1 MVELSSILRNF
12 EGPAT
17 LNQPYDMRSSVLSAI
32 FSAALLFPVAAQAQ
46 GPEYIPGDILLML
59 QEGGSAEAVAMD
71 LRTVNG
77 VATGLHVAE
86 EVSAPMRAWLLKFD
100 PEALPNAQM
109 LRAVQNHPQVQMA
122 QRNHYVYE
130 RNVPNDTQYGQQWHH
145 QNINSEGAWEV
156 TTGGV
161 TATGDT
167 IVVCIIERADVT
179 HPDNLANAWFNREE
193 IPNNGID
200 DDGNGYVDD
209 FRGWNPPGNDDNVYN
224 GGHGTQVA
232 GMIGAV
238 GNNGLGV
245 VGANWN
251 VKMMVVNYGGTSEA
265 AVVAAYTYPLVM
277 RRRYNSS
284 NGDRGAF
291 VVATNA
297 SWGINNG
304 QPSNSPLWCAMYDT
318 LGTAGILN
326 CGATSN
332 SNVNVDVVG
341 DLPTACPSDFMISVT
356 ATNIS
361 DNRTFSAYGLTTIDV
376 GAPGD
381 NVRTTSQGG
390 GYGNTSGTSFAS
402 PLTAGV
408 IGLLY
413 SAPCPTLMSLVNSDP
428 VEGALYIRQVL
439 FEGVDQVGNL
449 GGQTVTGGRINAS
462 NSMQLIMN
470 NCGPCPAPYG
480 GLATADGSGQ
490 AEFTWN
496 ALSEGPFNVRY
507 RAVGDPDWT
516 EESGVV
522 DPAYL
527 ATSLD
532 PCVAY
537 EFQVEMICD
546 GESSGYSNS
555 AVLTPPVTTVPVITY
570 TGRDVICAS
579 APVVLSTNT
588 AFDVLWSNGST
599 DASISVAESGIYSVT
614 AIGPC
619 GSETSA
625 ALEISALDPQVPTA
639 DDVILPGPGTAEL
652 VAVGENIVWYD
663 VPVGGSSVGT
673 GNVWETPFLPSSTSF
688 WVASSEDSE
697 TVLLNGGAVART
709 TTGQFHTNASFWQ
722 LFTANEPFVIRSVK
736 VYANGAGSRSIG
748 LINASTGAVITQA
761 PFTIPNGE
769 SRVELNFVVPGPG
782 NYGLRVM
789 SGDPQLWRDGIG
801 SNPSYPYSLGTLGS
815 ITSSSATGTNATAL
829 YYFFYDW
836 EVESDGITCESERV
850 QVNVSMP
857 VGIADATAADGILVY
872 PNPADDILFLELSG
886 DMAGQRMQ
894 VQVLDN
900 TGRIVR
906 DGSITTDRTAL
917 NTANFAGGLYVYRLV
932 DATGNELARGRF
944 VVAH

>member
-1 MVELSSILRNF
+1 
-12 EGPAT
+12 
-17 LNQPYDMRSSVLSAI
+17 
-32 FSAALLFPVAAQAQ
+32 
-46 GPEYIPGDILLML
+46 ML
-59 QEGGSAEAVAMD
+59 EEGGRADAVARD
-71 LRTVNG
+71 LSTVNG
-77 VATGLHVAE
+77 ISTGLHVAE

-100 PEALPNAQM
+100 AEAIPNAAM

-130 RNVPNDTQYGQQWHH
+130 RNVPNDAQYGQQWHH
-145 QNINSEGAWEV
+145 QNINSEGAWDI

-179 HPDNLANAWFNREE
+179 HPDNLANAWFNHAE
-193 IPNNGID
+193 IPNNDID
-200 DDGNGYVDD
+200 DDANGYVDD
-209 FRGWNPPGNDDNVYN
+209 YRGWNPPGNDDNVYN
-224 GGHGTQVA
+224 GAHGTQVA

-238 GNNGLGV
+238 GDNGLGV

-251 VKMMVVNYGGTSEA
+251 VKMMVVNYGGVSES

-277 RRRYNSS
+277 RRRYNET
-284 NGDRGAF
+284 NGQHGAF
-291 VVATNA
+291 VVSTNA

-332 SNVNVDVVG
+332 SNVNVDNVG

-356 ATNIS
+356 ATNS
-361 DNRTFSAYGLTTIDV
+361 ADNRTFSGYGLTTIDV

-413 SAPCPTLMSLVNSDP
+413 SAPCATLMSLVNSDP

-449 GGQTVTGGRINAS
+449 GGQTVTGGRINAG

-480 GLATADGSGQ
+480 GIATAEGNGQ

-507 RAVGDPDWT
+507 RAVGESVWT
-516 EESGVV
+516 EEAGVV

-555 AVLTPPVTTVPVITY
+555 AVLTPPVTPVPEIDY
-570 TGRDVICAS
+570 AGREVICAND
-579 APVVLSTNT
+579 AVVLSTDAT
-588 AFDVLWSNGST
+588 VEVLWSTGST
-599 DASISVAESGIYSVT
+599 DPSIIVEESGVYTVT
-614 AIGPC
+614 ATGPC
-619 GSETSA
+619 NSETSE
-625 ALEISALDPQVPTA
+625 ALELLVLDPQTPTA
-639 DDVILPGPGTAEL
+639 EDVVLPGPGTAQL
-652 VAVGENIVWYD
+652 NADGEDIVWYD
-663 VPVGGSSVGT
+663 VPVGGTVVGT

-688 WVASSEDSE
+688 WAASLEESE
-697 TVLLNGGAVART
+697 TLSLNGGAAART

-736 VYANGAGSRSIG
+736 VYANGAGSRTIG
-748 LINASTGAVITQA
+748 LINANNNAVITQA
-761 PFTIPNGE
+761 AFAIPNGE
-769 SRVELNFVVPGPG
+769 SRVDLDFVVPGAG

-789 SGDPQLWRDGIG
+789 DGNPQLWRDGIG
-801 SNPSYPYSLGTLGS
+801 SNPDYPFPLGSLGT
-815 ITSSSATGTNATAL
+815 ITSSSATGSNATAL

-836 EVESDGITCESERV
+836 EVESDGVSCESERV

-857 VGIADATAADGILVY
+857 VGIADATAADGISVY
-872 PNPADDILFLELSG
+872 PNPADDILYLELSG
-886 DMAGQRMQ
+886 ALAGQRMQ

-900 TGRIVR
+900 TGRVVR

-932 DATGNELARGRF
+932 DAAGAELVRGRF

>member
-1 MVELSSILRNF
+1 
-12 EGPAT
+12 
-17 LNQPYDMRSSVLSAI
+17 MRSSL
-32 FSAALLFPVAAQAQ
+32 FSALFSVALLVPFVAQAQ

-59 QEGGSAEAVAMD
+59 EEGGRADAVARD
-71 LRTVNG
+71 LQSLNG
-77 VATGLHVAE
+77 IATGLHVAE

-100 PEALPNAQM
+100 PEALPMATV
-109 LRAVQNHPQVQMA
+109 LRAVQAHPQVQMA

-130 RNVPNDTQYGQQWHH
+130 RNVPDDAQYGQQWHH
-145 QNINSEGAWEV
+145 QNINSEGAWDV
-156 TTGGV
+156 STGGV
-161 TATGDT
+161 TATGDS

-179 HPDNLANAWFNREE
+179 HPDNLANAWFNRAE
-193 IPNNGID
+193 IPNNGVD
-200 DDGNGYVDD
+200 DDANGYVDD
-209 FRGWNPPGNDDNVYN
+209 YRGWNPPGNDDNVYN
-224 GGHGTQVA
+224 GAHGTQVA

-238 GNNGLGV
+238 GDNGLGV

-251 VKMMVVNYGGTSEA
+251 VKMMVVNYGGVSES

-277 RRRYNSS
+277 RRLYNIS
-284 NGDRGAF
+284 NGQHGAF
-291 VVATNA
+291 VVSTNA

-356 ATNIS
+356 ATNVS
-361 DNRTFSAYGLTTIDV
+361 DNRTFSGYGLTTIDV

-381 NVRTTSQGG
+381 NVRTTSLGG

-413 SAPCPTLMSLVNSDP
+413 SAPCATLMSLVNSDP
-428 VEGALYIRQVL
+428 QEGALYIRQVL

-449 GGQTVTGGRINAS
+449 GGQTVTGGRINAG

-480 GLATADGSGQ
+480 GLATADGNGQ

-507 RAVGDPDWT
+507 RVVGESDWT
-516 EESGVV
+516 DQTGVV
-522 DPAYL
+522 DPTYL

-555 AVLTPPVTTVPVITY
+555 AVLNPPVTSVPVISY
-570 TGRDVICAS
+570 AGRDVICAS
-579 APVVLSTNT
+579 DPVVLSTNAT
-588 AFDVLWSNGST
+588 ADVLWSNGST
-599 DASISVAESGIYSVT
+599 DASITVEESGVYSVT
-614 AIGPC
+614 ANGPC
-619 GSETSA
+619 NSETSEA
-625 ALEISALDPQVPTA
+625 VEITVLDPQAPTA
-639 DDVILPGPGTAEL
+639 QDVILPGPGTAEL
-652 VAVGENIVWYD
+652 SADGDNIVWYD
-663 VPVGGSSVGT
+663 VPVGGSAVGA
-673 GNVWETPFLPSSTSF
+673 GNVWETPFLTSSTSF
-688 WVASSEDSE
+688 WAASSEDSE
-697 TVLLNGGAVART
+697 TVLLNAGAAART
-709 TTGQFHTNASFWQ
+709 TTGQFHTNASFWL
-722 LFTANEPFVIRSVK
+722 LFTANESFVIRSVK

-748 LINASTGAVITQA
+748 LINANNNTVITQA
-761 PFTIPNGE
+761 AFAIPNGE
-769 SRVELNFVVPGPG
+769 SRVQLDFVVPGPG

-789 SGDPQLWRDGIG
+789 DGDPQLWRDGIG
-801 SNPSYPYSLGTLGS
+801 SNPGYPYALGNLGT
-815 ITSSSATGTNATAL
+815 ITSSSATGSNATAL

-836 EVESDGITCESERV
+836 EVESDGITCESDRV

-857 VGIADATAADGILVY
+857 VGMEDATAADGISVY
-872 PNPADDILFLELSG
+872 PNPTDDILFLELSG
-886 DMAGQRMQ
+886 AMAGQRMQ

-900 TGRIVR
+900 TGRVVR
-906 DGSITTDRTAL
+906 DGSITSDRTAL

-932 DATGNELARGRF
+932 DAAGEELARGRF

>member
-1 MVELSSILRNF
+1 
-12 EGPAT
+12 
-17 LNQPYDMRSSVLSAI
+17 MRSSL
-32 FSAALLFPVAAQAQ
+32 FSALFSVALLVPFVAQAQ

-59 QEGGSAEAVAMD
+59 EEGGRADAVAKD
-71 LRTVNG
+71 LQSLNG
-77 VATGLHVAE
+77 IATGLHVAE

-100 PEALPNAQM
+100 PEALPMATV
-109 LRAVQNHPQVQMA
+109 LRAVQAHPQVQMA

-130 RNVPNDTQYGQQWHH
+130 RNVPDDAQYGQQWHH
-145 QNINSEGAWEV
+145 QNINSEGAWDV
-156 TTGGV
+156 STGGV
-161 TATGDT
+161 TATGDS

-179 HPDNLANAWFNREE
+179 HPDNLANAWFNRAE
-193 IPNNGID
+193 IPNNGVD
-200 DDGNGYVDD
+200 DDANGYVDD
-209 FRGWNPPGNDDNVYN
+209 YRGWNPPGNDDNVYN
-224 GGHGTQVA
+224 GAHGTQVA

-238 GNNGLGV
+238 GDNGLGV

-251 VKMMVVNYGGTSEA
+251 VKMMVVNYGGVSES

-277 RRRYNSS
+277 RRLYNIS
-284 NGDRGAF
+284 NGQHGAF
-291 VVATNA
+291 VVSTNA

-356 ATNIS
+356 ATNVS
-361 DNRTFSAYGLTTIDV
+361 DNRTFSGYGLTTIDV

-381 NVRTTSQGG
+381 NVRTTSLGG

-413 SAPCPTLMSLVNSDP
+413 SAPCATLMSLVNSDP
-428 VEGALYIRQVL
+428 QEGALYIRQVL

-449 GGQTVTGGRINAS
+449 GGQTVTGGRINAG

-480 GLATADGSGQ
+480 GLATADGNGQ

-507 RAVGDPDWT
+507 RVVGESDWT
-516 EESGVV
+516 DQTGVV
-522 DPAYL
+522 DPTYL

-555 AVLTPPVTTVPVITY
+555 AVLNPPVTSVPVISY
-570 TGRDVICAS
+570 AGRDVICAS
-579 APVVLSTNT
+579 DPVVLSTNAT
-588 AFDVLWSNGST
+588 ADVLWSNGST
-599 DASISVAESGIYSVT
+599 DASITVEESGVYSVT
-614 AIGPC
+614 ANGPC
-619 GSETSA
+619 NSETSEA
-625 ALEISALDPQVPTA
+625 VEITVLDPQAPTA
-639 DDVILPGPGTAEL
+639 QDVILPGPGTAEL
-652 VAVGENIVWYD
+652 SADGDNIVWYD
-663 VPVGGSSVGT
+663 VPVGGSAVGA
-673 GNVWETPFLPSSTSF
+673 GNVWETPFLTSSTSF
-688 WVASSEDSE
+688 WAASSEDSE
-697 TVLLNGGAVART
+697 TVLLNAGAAART
-709 TTGQFHTNASFWQ
+709 TTGQFHTNASFWL
-722 LFTANEPFVIRSVK
+722 LFTANESFVIRSVK

-748 LINASTGAVITQA
+748 LINANNNTVITQA
-761 PFTIPNGE
+761 AFAIPNGE
-769 SRVELNFVVPGPG
+769 SRVQLDFVVPGPG

-789 SGDPQLWRDGIG
+789 DGDPQLWRDGIG
-801 SNPSYPYSLGTLGS
+801 SNPGYPYALGNLGT
-815 ITSSSATGTNATAL
+815 ITSSSATGSNATAL

-836 EVESDGITCESERV
+836 EVESDGITCESDRV

-857 VGIADATAADGILVY
+857 VGMEDATAADGISVY
-872 PNPADDILFLELSG
+872 PNPTDDILFLELSG
-886 DMAGQRMQ
+886 AMAGQRMQ

-900 TGRIVR
+900 TGRVVR
-906 DGSITTDRTAL
+906 DGSITSDRTAL

-932 DATGNELARGRF
+932 DAAGEELARGRF